1 MSLSSGERGGE
12 RGGEGGSSVEETG
25 LVEIGGSE
33 VKEVADLVGSIVR
46 STDSRFSSFSSCW
59 WLVASADSGLSSS
72 LGLSCP
78 WEWTGTSGL
87 LEARDYSEKEISTR
101 NG

>member
-33 VKEVADLVGSIVR
+33 VREVADTVGSIV
-46 STDSRFSSFSSCW
+46 SCCFSSFSGCW
-59 WLVASADSGLSSS
+59 WLDVANGDRGLSFC
-72 LGLSCP
+72 LSCS
-78 WEWTGTSGL
+78 WELEGGTSGL
-87 LEARDYSEKEISTR
+87 LEARDYKDKHTS
-101 NG
+101 NFG